1 MEYMLPSFRRR
12 AFAVLVDY
20 TLFALFHTLLSM
32 QVGKR
37 TENILGQPVFELT
50 GYWEIVPVIV
60 WILAFPVMEGFE
72 GQTIGKRITGLK
84 VVKMDGSSYS
94 YLDAF
99 KRRICDWIDFA
110 FIGLP
115 AIIISRNT
123 PYQRRL
129 GDLWAGTFVGQL
141 VKEENPEP

>member
-32 QVGKR
+32 QVGSR
-37 TENILGQPVFELT
+37 TENFLGQPVFELK
-50 GYWEIVPVIV
+50 GYWEVVPVIV

-84 VVKMDGSSYS
+84 VVKLDGSNYT

-123 PYQRRL
+123 TYQRRL

-141 VKEENPEP
+141 VKEENPEQ

>member
-1 MEYMLPSFRRR
+1 MLPSFRRR

-32 QVGKR
+32 QVGTKS
-37 TENILGQPVFELT
+37 ENILGQPVFELN
-50 GYWEIVPVIV
+50 GYWEVVPVIV

-72 GQTIGKRITGLK
+72 GQTIGKRLTGLK
-84 VVKMDGSSYS
+84 VVKLDGSDYT

-123 PYQRRL
+123 TYQRRL